1 MTSKEVL
8 RIFAEAGA
16 IITNDH
22 FVYTSGK
29 HGSVYINKDMLFID
43 TRRVSRLCE
52 AVAANFS
59 NEDIDVV
66 VGPEKGGIILS
77 QWFAYH
83 HTRYSADVLAVY
95 AEKAGNGFIFR
106 RGYEKLIIGKRVFV
120 IEDIITEGKSVKGV
134 IEAVRS
140 AGGTVVGVAAL
151 CNRGGITP
159 GMIGAPS
166 LFSLIQLQ
174 LDSWDKASCP
184 LCARGTPINTEVG
197 KGREYLAKKQ

>member
-1 MTSKEVL
+1 MTPKEVL
-8 RIFAEAGA
+8 RNFAEAGA
-16 IITNDH
+16 IITNGH

-29 HGSVYINKDMLFID
+29 HGSVYINKDMLFVD
-43 TRRVSRLCE
+43 TRRISRLCE
-52 AVAANFS
+52 AMAANFS
-59 NEDIDVV
+59 HEDIDVV

-83 HTRYSADVLAVY
+83 YARYYAGVLAVY

-106 RGYEKLIIGKRVFV
+106 RGYEKLIVGKRVFV

-134 IEAVRS
+134 IEAIHG
-140 AGGTVVGVAAL
+140 AGGIVVGVGAL
-151 CNRGGITP
+151 CNRGSTTQET
-159 GMIGAPS
+159 IGAPS

-184 LCARGTPINTEVG
+184 LCARGVPINTEVG